1 MRTEEVKRA
10 INHNVGWTRV
20 MQKHAFVL
28 YYASIIS
35 SRWHQILYMYCTL
48 AVSKCRLGLLLLA
61 FE

>member
-35 SRWHQILYMYCTL
+35 SRDGIRFYTL